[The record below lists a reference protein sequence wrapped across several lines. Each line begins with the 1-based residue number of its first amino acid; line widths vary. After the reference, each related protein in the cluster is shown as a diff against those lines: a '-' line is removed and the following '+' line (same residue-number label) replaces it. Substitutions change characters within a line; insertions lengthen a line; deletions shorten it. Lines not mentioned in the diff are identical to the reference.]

1 MPFLPACATPLCQLT
16 VARCRSQLLCRPGP
30 RLVDALEF
38 LVGLLN
44 DKPELI
50 PAGFPWF
57 YYKPSDQ
64 AAAAEAQ

>member
-1 MPFLPACATPLCQLT
+1 MQHRCASSLWPAAAPT
-16 VARCRSQLLCRPGP
+16 LLCRPGP

-57 YYKPSDQ
+57 YYKPSGQ
-64 AAAAEAQ
+64 AEAAAAQ

>member
-1 MPFLPACATPLCQLT
+1 MRTLRLPATAAAFATCP
-16 VARCRSQLLCRPGP
+16 CRPGP

-44 DKPELI
+44 NKPELI

-57 YYKPSDQ
+57 YYKPSEA
-64 AAAAEAQ
+64 AAAAEAQAQ

>member
-1 MPFLPACATPLCQLT
+1 MHTP
-16 VARCRSQLLCRPGP
+16 LCRPGP

-44 DKPELI
+44 NKPELI

-57 YYKPSDQ
+57 YYKPSEQ
-64 AAAAEAQ
+64 AAAAAQQQE